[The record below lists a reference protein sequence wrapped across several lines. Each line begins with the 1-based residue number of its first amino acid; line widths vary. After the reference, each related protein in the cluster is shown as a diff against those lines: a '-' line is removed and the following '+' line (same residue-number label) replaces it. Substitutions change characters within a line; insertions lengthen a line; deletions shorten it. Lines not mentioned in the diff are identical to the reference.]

1 MIGRAEQI
9 DHQNGA
15 AWLRTKRRG
24 TPQCRRLSKV
34 MKEAVANDGIKDPP
48 FESRIRQVMILQGNS
63 RFESRLPN
71 TTPPESQHGFGTID
85 TKRSDSRQS
94 LDESSRHS
102 RRAASKV
109 DYPPPRKLREPLA
122 KVSRN
127 FPMGLAP
134 IGSRVGLGLLL
145 FVHQFGFRYALHLSG
160 HSGTVALIPKFF
172 QGCSIEFR

>member
-34 MKEAVANDGIKDPP
+34 MKQAVANDCIKDPP
-48 FESRIRQVMILQGNS
+48 FQRRIRQVMILQGNS

-71 TTPPESQHGFGTID
+71 TAPPKSQHGLGTIH
-85 TKRSDSRQS
+85 TECSDARES
-94 LDESSRHS
+94 LDKSNRHI
-102 RRAASKV
+102 RRPASKV
-109 DYPPPRKLREPLA
+109 DYPAPCKLREPLA

-145 FVHQFGFRYALHLSG
+145 FVHQFGFGYALHNSG
-160 HSGTVALIPKFF
+160 SDV
-172 QGCSIEFR
+172 